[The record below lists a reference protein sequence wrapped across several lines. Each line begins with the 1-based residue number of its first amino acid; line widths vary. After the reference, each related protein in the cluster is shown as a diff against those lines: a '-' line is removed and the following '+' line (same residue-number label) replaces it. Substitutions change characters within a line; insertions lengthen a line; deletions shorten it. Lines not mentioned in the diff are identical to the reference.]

1 MKDERIVELFWERDE
16 NAIRETEKKYGD
28 FCHYLAKNYLSSR
41 EDREECINDAMLALW
56 NNIPPEK
63 PKSFFAY
70 LSGIIRKISQ
80 QRSRSNNAWKR
91 GGQVQFVSDE
101 ILMMLDDGSDLAS
114 DFEAKRAGE
123 IISRVLGE
131 VNEGDKKIFVLR
143 YWLGMSIAQ
152 IAEQMRSGE
161 SRIKVSLH
169 RTRKKIALE
178 LGKEGI
184 TV

>member
-101 ILMMLDDGSDLAS
+101 ILMMLDDGSDLAA
-114 DFEAKRAGE
+114 DYDPKRAGE
-123 IISRVLGE
+123 VL
-131 VNEGDKKIFVLR
+131 NRLLDRSSEGDRTIF
-143 YWLGMSIAQ
+143 I
-152 IAEQMRSGE
+152 MRFWFGE
-161 SRIKVSLH
+161 SYASICARTGFTEGKVKVTVM
-169 RTRKKIALE
+169 RMRKKLKE
-178 LGKEGI
+178 MLSEEGI
-184 TV
+184 IV